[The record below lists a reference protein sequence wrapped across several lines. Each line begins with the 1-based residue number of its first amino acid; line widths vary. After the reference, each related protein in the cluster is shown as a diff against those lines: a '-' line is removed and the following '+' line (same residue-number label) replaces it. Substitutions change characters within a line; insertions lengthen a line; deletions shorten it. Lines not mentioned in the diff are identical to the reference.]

1 MISKL
6 VENSWRAG
14 CLETCTSGSA
24 GDSPETCHSN
34 MIRRRDSTLLRNA
47 QIQGQADRYLTI
59 THCFFHAKE
68 SIALLSWSFAF
79 LFYLWKKS
87 GARIISNW

>member
-34 MIRRRDSTLLRNA
+34 MIGAGILPYYLAKLERVVDGGTLLINFDL
-47 QIQGQADRYLTI
+47 G
-59 THCFFHAKE
+59 FFAT
-68 SIALLSWSFAF
+68 L
-79 LFYLWKKS
+79 KS
-87 GARIISNW
+87 KVRLIGI